1 MSKQKRDTK
10 SVSPVKAIVLALAM
24 AAPALGYAD
33 DGKLYGGVANGVWA
47 LRLQGPAS
55 QASDPSVES
64 SWLGRE
70 AERYT
75 PSQLYGGLRLSEGL
89 VVEGSQTTFGAM
101 PGHPAGR
108 TTSSTVRPGQ
118 VQGTFSVAG
127 VGSLPLDETTSMIG
141 KLGVHYWQPD
151 ASTLSINGDRLG
163 NPGIVYGV
171 GVKTQIFKDVQLQAQ
186 GERYRNNADPR
197 HITSV
202 SVLMLGVNVGF

>member
-1 MSKQKRDTK
+1 
-10 SVSPVKAIVLALAM
+10 
-24 AAPALGYAD
+24 
-33 DGKLYGGVANGVWA
+33 
-47 LRLQGPAS
+47 
-55 QASDPSVES
+55 
-64 SWLGRE
+64 
-70 AERYT
+70 
-75 PSQLYGGLRLSEGL
+75 
-89 VVEGSQTTFGAM
+89 
-101 PGHPAGR
+101 
-108 TTSSTVRPGQ
+108 
-118 VQGTFSVAG
+118 VAG